1 MTMINKLLNYLLSI
15 FYRVENKKPLY
26 MQSWTPQP
34 GLVPKE
40 EGNLVKPQLQFV
52 KREKNKSKTIDR
64 QRVMAQIKN
73 NIYFLETL
81 IVEMEGFPEYST
93 YVVKLREMKE
103 QSQGCLR
110 ILFRINKKAIYFPHT
125 LKTVYSHTKTISEL
139 MEE

>member
-1 MTMINKLLNYLLSI
+1 MINKLLNYLLSI

-34 GLVPKE
+34 SLVPKE
-40 EGNLVKPQLQFV
+40 EGNLVEPQLKFV
-52 KREKNKSKTIDR
+52 KREKNKSKNIDK
-64 QRVMAQIKN
+64 QRVIAQIKN

-81 IVEMEGFPEYST
+81 IVEMEGFSEYST
-93 YVVKLREMKE
+93 YVIKLREMKE

-110 ILFRINKKAIYFPHT
+110 ILFRINKEAIYFSHT

>member
-1 MTMINKLLNYLLSI
+1 MTMMNKLLNYLLSI

-40 EGNLVKPQLQFV
+40 EVNLVKPQLQFV
-52 KREKNKSKTIDR
+52 KKKQKKSKTIDR
-64 QRVMAQIKN
+64 QRVIAQIKN

-93 YVVKLREMKE
+93 YVVKLREMKD

-110 ILFRINKKAIYFPHT
+110 ILFRINKESIYFPHT